1 MFNLRSLSFV
11 LAVPMLAT
19 VFLTGC
25 GEAEVAKADVEKT
38 AMTQLSASVGKPSP
52 PITCPSGLKAK
63 VGTKLVCS
71 IELDGKPYDV
81 DVTVTGIE
89 GSTAKFDVEV
99 AKAPRH

>member
-1 MFNLRSLSFV
+1 MLNLRSLSFA

-19 VFLTGC
+19 VFMTGC
-25 GEAEVAKADVEKT
+25 GDPEVAKADVEKT

-63 VGTKLVCS
+63 VGTKLVCA
-71 IELDGKPYDV
+71 IDLDGKPYDV
-81 DVTVTGIE
+81 DITVTGVD

-99 AKAPRH
+99 AKTPRH